1 LQLRLGQPDAAGQ
14 NLKKAAE
21 LAPTSPQAQLALASF
36 YQSRKQYPEAE
47 QQLKQAISASPKS
60 SELRAALVKL
70 YAGQGKKA
78 EAEQVTQEAKR
89 DLAGQ
94 LGRLSYGWGLLL
106 RHRRYGSGRYRVCLP
121 VPRPS
126 SGHEGE
132 KRTTFNSSS

>member
-1 LQLRLGQPDAAGQ
+1 
-14 NLKKAAE
+14 
-21 LAPTSPQAQLALASF
+21 LASF

-89 DLAGQ
+89 D
-94 LGRLSYGWGLLL
+94 
-106 RHRRYGSGRYRVCLP
+106 
-121 VPRPS
+121 
-126 SGHEGE
+126 
-132 KRTTFNSSS
+132 